1 MSSELQR
8 VDEHD
13 LVARGLQQALEKKAN
28 KTLENL
34 LKNYL
39 LALGDPELLAY
50 KRDIALFEAR
60 RSELIMRST
69 TGDSDQWRRDLRKS
83 VKELE
88 KAVGTGDILSTDFSM
103 KTHKELVQRGY
114 IDTVIWGEIER
125 LVRTMKQLRAAEIK
139 RRRESELSMTRE
151 EVLELMTKVA
161 KAIDVHV
168 QDKRVLEA
176 ISYDLMQLL
185 EPVSVVEGEMV

>member
-1 MSSELQR
+1 MSSELQI

-13 LVARGLQQALEKKAN
+13 LVARGLQQALEKSPN
-28 KTLENL
+28 KVLETL

-39 LALGDPELLAY
+39 LALSDPELLAY

-69 TGDSDQWRRDLRKS
+69 TGDSDQWRKDLRRS
-83 VKELE
+83 IKELE
-88 KAVGTGDILSTDFSM
+88 KAVGTGDILSIDFSM
-103 KTHKELVQRGY
+103 KTHKELVQKGY
-114 IDTVIWGEIER
+114 IDTVIWGEIEK
-125 LVRTMKQLRAAEIK
+125 LVRTMKHLRSAELK

-161 KAIDVHV
+161 KAIDSHV

-176 ISYDLMQLL
+176 ISYDLMKLL